1 MAETEW
7 IKLYLKTFRTSRKIS
22 AIERMKNGDTFIVI
36 WFKLLCLA
44 GEINDGGAIY
54 ITPKFPFDFISLAD
68 EVKKPR
74 AIVESAI
81 KVFEEHDMLTRDG
94 KGFMWITNWE
104 RYQNVDRLAE
114 IREYNRV
121 AKQKSRE
128 KQKNFSQNVNDK
140 SMTNGLTSQ
149 SCQETEEEGD
159 KEISF
164 IHSISRAKNEE
175 TETSARQR
183 CGGELFGGVV
193 FLSDDQIDDLLE
205 RLTRDEFDYYVG
217 VIRDQELQGKHYKKK
232 THYQA
237 ILDMATKDRKLKKRK
252 DESNVSG

>member
-54 ITPKFPFDFISLAD
+54 ITPKIPFDFVSLAD
-68 EVKKPR
+68 ELKKPR
-74 AIVESAI
+74 AIVETAVG
-81 KVFEEHDMLTRDG
+81 VFIDHDMLTRDG
-94 KGFMWITNWE
+94 KGFMRITNWE
-104 RYQNVDRLAE
+104 RYQNVEGLDK
-114 IREYNRV
+114 IREQTRVRV
-121 AKQKSRE
+121 ARCRANKG
-128 KQKNFSQNVNDK
+128 NADVTPCNVTGNADV
-140 SMTNGLTSQ
+140 TRCNAI
-149 SCQETEEEGD
+149 EEEGEED
-159 KEISF
+159 KENSL

-175 TETSARQR
+175 TETSCRQR

-193 FLSDDQIDDLLE
+193 FLSDDQIEDLLD
-205 RLTRDEFDYYVG
+205 RLTRDEFDHYVG
-217 VIRDQELQGKHYKKK
+217 VIRDQELSGRHYKKK

-237 ILDMATKDRKLKKRK
+237 ILDMAMKDRRLKK
-252 DESNVSG
+252 